1 LVDILPFGSE
11 SVDPQIFADPGSQNL
26 ADPTD
31 PDPKHWFRVTLSVLI
46 IIVYMI
52 FIHHLPT
59 IRNFFRCQMI
69 NFSFQRY
76 LLDFSAHL
84 PLTLIV
90 EHCIPIQYQGCT
102 FLIKRFT
109 NY

>member
-1 LVDILPFGSE
+1 M
-11 SVDPQIFADPGSQNL
+11 DPHIFADPGPDPGSQNL

-76 LLDFSAHL
+76 LLDFGAHL

>member
-1 LVDILPFGSE
+1 
-11 SVDPQIFADPGSQNL
+11 
-26 ADPTD
+26 
-31 PDPKHWFRVTLSVLI
+31 
-46 IIVYMI
+46 
-52 FIHHLPT
+52 
-59 IRNFFRCQMI
+59 MI

-102 FLIKRFT
+102 FLIKLLLIIEKLK
-109 NY
+109 NES